1 MLCQLSYGG
10 PLVLFVELHDSG
22 FHCTE
27 VRRNCEIGAGNPASP
42 WHG

>member
-27 VRRNCEIGAGNPASP
+27 VPLNCEIGGGGPASSR
-42 WHG
+42 HG